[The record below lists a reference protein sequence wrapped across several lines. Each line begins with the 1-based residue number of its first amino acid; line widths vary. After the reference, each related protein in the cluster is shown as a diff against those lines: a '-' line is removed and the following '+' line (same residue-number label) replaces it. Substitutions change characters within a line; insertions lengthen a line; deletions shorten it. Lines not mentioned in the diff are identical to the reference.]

1 MTGPAWRV
9 FKSLRSRGLMAT
21 LALLAYIALAGLY
34 IAGERER
41 IYDSVGALSDLSR
54 HEKAL
59 ALAEAAVSGALL
71 EVNEASNAALAQPL
85 PPTDLRLSMEAA
97 ARLIAAL
104 EEFDPGY
111 ARLQRSIARSW
122 EALQAAPVRAS
133 WIELREALGRATSE
147 LEIRRARLAEQ
158 RDALTTTYQRAY
170 DAVTVETL
178 LLSIVGLAAFG
189 SMAAWFFARLAR
201 DIGRLESHARQ
212 IVAGRRGVALE
223 VTREDELGGL
233 MHAVNRMSV
242 DLDERERRIELDGQ
256 RRSHQDK
263 MLAVGALAAGIAHE
277 VNNPLAV
284 IAGTA
289 ESLRSA
295 ALARDDAAAAAEAE
309 AIAAQAHRA
318 AQAARRLADAAS
330 PPAAERD
337 WFDLAAL
344 ATRTVQWMR
353 YDRRYRGFAFE
364 VQSEPAL
371 PAVRSLA
378 QVVQQVLMQMLS
390 MVCDALVARGDERAP
405 VRIVLGSDGAAVT
418 MAIESAA
425 TLDLT
430 RDETLRSIMLA
441 RAALEPL
448 AAQLAFGQEGDSR
461 EPIKLV
467 LPMDRETAP
476 R

>member
-295 ALARDDAAAAAEAE
+295 KRSAKYCPKGVAPHAAET
-309 AIAAQAHRA
+309 ISRKY
-318 AQAARRLADAAS
+318 ARR
-330 PPAAERD
+330 
-337 WFDLAAL
+337 
-344 ATRTVQWMR
+344 
-353 YDRRYRGFAFE
+353 
-364 VQSEPAL
+364 
-371 PAVRSLA
+371 
-378 QVVQQVLMQMLS
+378 
-390 MVCDALVARGDERAP
+390 
-405 VRIVLGSDGAAVT
+405 
-418 MAIESAA
+418 
-425 TLDLT
+425 
-430 RDETLRSIMLA
+430 
-441 RAALEPL
+441 
-448 AAQLAFGQEGDSR
+448 
-461 EPIKLV
+461 
-467 LPMDRETAP
+467 
-476 R
+476 